1 MLVTEETCCKGPLS
15 TLFAKTLRAKELVS
29 VRCISFDTWIVEGI
43 LVKFLC
49 VRRSKTILVVL
60 VVAAVITGIIAAVLL
75 LIRGDDDDGTL
86 RKYENAAISAN
97 APECANIARNTLQ
110 QNGTVGDA
118 AIAALLCMGV
128 MHGQSMGIGGGFF
141 MVYYSRAERKTYV
154 LNARDVAPA
163 KATENIFEVND
174 TSSKGSLAV
183 AVPGELT
190 GYWEIYKKIGGG
202 VKWETLFQPTIKLC
216 EDGFKVDAHTA
227 NALDVRRDII
237 LTEPAMAEIFRDPKT
252 QDVYKLGD
260 IITRP
265 VLAQTLRKIANDSVN
280 GGNLLYQRESQLAQ
294 WFVED
299 LQKLGGIMTIKDLEN
314 YQAKWLEP
322 IEEPVAGGFTIHTIP
337 PPGSGALL
345 TFILRILNKYK
356 LNSRSIT
363 AGNIGITTLHLI
375 VEAFK
380 HAYAKRTILGDPF
393 DEEIASVV
401 HELVHN
407 LTQSSEYL
415 ESVHSKIKL
424 DSTSNNWK
432 DYGAEFY
439 MPDDHGTSHV
449 SIIGPNGDAI
459 SVTSTVNLYFGA
471 MIRSNRTG
479 IIYNDEMG
487 DFSYRNITSHFGIP
501 PSPNNFIK
509 PGKTPLSS
517 MSGAIFTDSDGNVRL
532 AIGAAGGTSITTS
545 TAYVAIRNLW
555 FNENIKEAID
565 APRIHHQLAPM
576 ELVYEEGLQDD
587 WVKGLAKI
595 GHNMTLIP
603 LASSRVMGVARS
615 ADGVLWANCDFRVS
629 CSIDGF

>member
-1 MLVTEETCCKGPLS
+1 MTS
-15 TLFAKTLRAKELVS
+15 
-29 VRCISFDTWIVEGI
+29 
-43 LVKFLC
+43 
-49 VRRSKTILVVL
+49 RRSKTILAVL
-60 VVAAVITGIIAAVLL
+60 VAAAVIAAIIAAVLVL
-75 LIRGDDDDGTL
+75 TRGDDDDGTL
-86 RKYENAAISAN
+86 GKYVNASISTN
-97 APECANIARNTLQ
+97 APECANIARNILE
-110 QNGTVGDA
+110 QNGTVADA
-118 AIAALLCMGV
+118 AIAALLCVGV
-128 MHGQSMGIGGGFF
+128 MHSQSMGVGGGFF

-154 LNARDVAPA
+154 LNAREVAPA
-163 KATENIFEVND
+163 KATDDMFEGNA
-174 TSSKGSLAV
+174 TWSSKGSLSV
-183 AVPGELT
+183 AVPGELK
-190 GYWEIYKKIGGG
+190 GYWEIYKKFGGG

-216 EDGFKVDAHTA
+216 EDGFEVDSHTA
-227 NALDVRRDII
+227 NALQVRRDDI
-237 LTEPAMAEIFRDPKT
+237 LTEPTMAEIFRDPKT

-265 VLAQTLRKIANDSVN
+265 VFAQTLRKIANDSVN

-299 LQKLGGIMTIKDLEN
+299 LQRLGGIMTIEDLEN

-322 IEEPVAGGFTIHTIP
+322 IEEPVVGGFTVHTMP

-345 TFILRILNKYK
+345 TFIMRILNKYE

-393 DEEIASVV
+393 DEEIADVV
-401 HELVHN
+401 HELVYN

-424 DSTSNNWK
+424 NSTSNNWE

-439 MPDDHGTSHV
+439 VPDDHGTSHV

-471 MIRSNRTG
+471 KIRSNRTG
-479 IIYNDEMG
+479 IIYNDEMD
-487 DFSYRNITSHFGIP
+487 DFSSPNITNSFGVP

-517 MSGAIFTDSDGNVRL
+517 MSPTIFTDSDGNARL
-532 AIGAAGGTSITTS
+532 VIGAAGGTSITTS
-545 TAYVAIRNLW
+545 TTYVAIRNLW

-576 ELVYEEGLQDD
+576 ELQHENRLQDD
-587 WVKGLAKI
+587 WVKGLAQI
-595 GHNMTLIP
+595 GHKMAP
-603 LASSRVMGVARS
+603 VSLASSRVMGVARS
-615 ADGVLWANCDFRVS
+615 TNGVLWANCDFRVA